1 MNGYICFYRGRQ
13 CEVYADTSYA
23 AQEKAAQVLKARK
36 SWEVTVVLAE
46 RAGQQVEHTAD
57 A

>member
-1 MNGYICFYRGRQ
+1 MNGYVCFYRGKR
-13 CEVYADTSYA
+13 CEVYADTSFA